1 MEGAEIF
8 SVFGGGVDAVID
20 ADGADGEIVAEAGA
34 DGVAEAWVIGGAAI
48 FEAPG
53 VGEGGT
59 AEGAGDGEIEF
70 GVEDGEDFPAEGI
83 IVGVAGAE
91 LAFGEAADGV
101 GAAVEVEDIDG
112 EIIGNGGDV
121 AAASAEGEE
130 GFSEG
135 EIVREAGI
143 GAEESG
149 GAVDGGEVEGGGEDE
164 AASRDNG
171 VIAVVGT
178 LGEAESL
185 EGVLGGTEILDGD
198 GLVGDRGALAL
209 GEDAE
214 FEVGEGF
221 TGEIDAPTVGGFVV
235 AHFVALFG
243 EDAGAEDK
251 MGIEEPRIDV
261 EEFAADAALGVLGGE
276 GEGATVAEEIE
287 ITDAEAGEGAVVG
300 AIAEGEA
307 EDLGFGFGESE
318 IPAELIMI
326 ESGRGDAK
334 IFEEASAEEFAI
346 NFVEFLGLID
356 LALELAEAAGEEVF
370 AEARDFG
377 FVVGGDAGEGE
388 ARSGA
393 DGESDGD
400 AAVGGGGG
408 IGMEEDFGLEVA
420 FGFVEGLEVM
430 LHGEGLAL
438 GEGARD
444 IGGESGEEERTR
456 EEELA
461 GEVDFAEGV
470 AGSFVNLDGDI
481 GLGTGGVEGGRGDF
495 DGDIEE
501 AFGDVE
507 AAEAIDSGVD
517 FGDGVGE
524 SGGIGG
530 EALGGGADE
539 VFEKIVGGDGGV
551 IEEGEG
557 VEEGARA
564 FGDFEEEGGGGD
576 LVIDDHEGEAIFSVE
591 RGEEIS
597 GVVGG
602 GSGEAG
608 FFDVADLGEER
619 GAELIGGEG
628 FLARELEG
636 ERVRGGGIG
645 KGERGEEER
654 AEEGEEEGA
663 ESGWRGMGRH

>member
-1 MEGAEIF
+1 VEGAEIF
-8 SVFGGGVDAVID
+8 SVSGVGVDAVID
-20 ADGADGEIVAEAGA
+20 AEWADGEIVAEAGA
-34 DGVAEAWVIGGAAI
+34 DGVAEAWVIGGSAI

-59 AEGAGDGEIEF
+59 AESAEEGEIEF
-70 GVEDGEDFPAEGI
+70 GVEDREDFPAEGI

-91 LAFGEAADGV
+91 LAFGEASDGG

-112 EIIGNGGDV
+112 EVIGNGGDV
-121 AAASAEGEE
+121 AAAGAEGEE

-135 EIVREAGI
+135 EIVREASI

-164 AASRDNG
+164 AASWANG
-171 VIAVVGT
+171 VIAVVGI
-178 LGEAESL
+178 LGEAEGL
-185 EGVLGGTEILDGD
+185 EGILGGAEIVDGD
-198 GLVGDRGALAL
+198 GLVGDRGVLAL

-214 FEVGEGF
+214 FEMGEGF
-221 TGEIDAPTVGGFVV
+221 AGEIDAPTVGGFGV

-243 EDAGAEDK
+243 EDAGAEDE
-251 MGIEEPRIDV
+251 MGIEEPGIDV
-261 EEFAADAALGVLGGE
+261 EDFAADAALGVLGGD

-300 AIAEGEA
+300 AVAEGEA

-318 IPAELIMI
+318 IPAELIMT

-334 IFEEASAEEFAI
+334 IFEEACAEEFAI
-346 NFVEFLGLID
+346 SFVEFLGLID
-356 LALELAEAAGEEVF
+356 LSLELAEATGEEIFV
-370 AEARDFG
+370 EPRDFG
-377 FVVGGDAGEGE
+377 FVVGGDAAEGE
-388 ARSGA
+388 AWSGA

-400 AAVGGGGG
+400 AAMGGGGG
-408 IGMEEDFGLEVA
+408 VGMEEDFGLEIA

-438 GEGARD
+438 GEGASD
-444 IGGESGEEERTR
+444 IGDESGEEKGAR
-456 EEELA
+456 EEEFA
-461 GEVDFAEGV
+461 GEVDVAEGV
-470 AGSFVNLDGDI
+470 AGSFVDLDGDI
-481 GLGTGGVEGGRGDF
+481 GLGTVGVEGGRGDF

-501 AFGDVE
+501 SFGDVE
-507 AAEAIDSGVD
+507 ATEAIDPGVD

-524 SGGIGG
+524 GGWIGG
-530 EALGGGADE
+530 EAAGGGADH
-539 VFEKIVGGDGGV
+539 VFEKVGGGDGGV

-557 VEEGARA
+557 VEEGAWA
-564 FGDFEEEGGGGD
+564 FGDFEGESGGGD
-576 LVIDDHEGEAIFSVE
+576 LVIDGDEGEAIFSVE

-602 GSGEAG
+602 GSGEAR

-628 FLARELEG
+628 ILARELEG
-636 ERVRGGGIG
+636 ERVRGRGIG
-645 KGERGEEER
+645 EGERGKKKR
-654 AEEGEEEGA
+654 AEEGKEEGV
-663 ESGWRGMGRH
+663 ESGWRWMAGH